1 MKKRIS
7 YLLLSLA
14 LIAFG
19 SFVIYFI
26 ITAFLPDSAMY
37 VIIPVLFYIPVLLF
51 AGVGPI
57 GIGIYTIINGVFGKD
72 DEL

>member
-19 SFVIYFI
+19 IWFIYFFF
-26 ITAFLPDSAMY
+26 TSLHPVSAMD
-37 VIIPVLFYIPVLLF
+37 VIIPSIFYIPTLLF